1 MEPNFDTILKEGCT
15 ISSSGTT
22 GPSKDIYR
30 DPDSLKASN
39 DVAIEAQKI
48 TKDSRIYTCTRMT
61 HAGGLLLQSLPAYTL
76 GCEIHITE
84 FKVYKFLNEFANY
97 THTFLPPAMCEALI
111 NTKNFADCDLSG
123 KTVSMGSDRI
133 PWHHVFQFIDRGA
146 TVITTWGMSEVGP
159 PAISTEFTTREMVSD
174 YKSRAIPQATIM
186 GDRTHCSVRIANN
199 QLYVR
204 GDISIYKDEWFATGD
219 YVAVNSDGVYYYY
232 GRDKANTNKSI

>member
-1 MEPNFDTILKEGCT
+1 MNQINMKYIP
-15 ISSSGTT
+15 
-22 GPSKDIYR
+22 
-30 DPDSLKASN
+30 
-39 DVAIEAQKI
+39 
-48 TKDSRIYTCTRMT
+48 
-61 HAGGLLLQSLPAYTL
+61 
-76 GCEIHITE
+76 E

-186 GDRTHCSVRIANN
+186 GDRTYCGVRVDNN
-199 QLYVR
+199 RLCVK
-204 GDISIYKDEWFATGD
+204 GDISIY
-219 YVAVNSDGVYYYY
+219 
-232 GRDKANTNKSI
+232 